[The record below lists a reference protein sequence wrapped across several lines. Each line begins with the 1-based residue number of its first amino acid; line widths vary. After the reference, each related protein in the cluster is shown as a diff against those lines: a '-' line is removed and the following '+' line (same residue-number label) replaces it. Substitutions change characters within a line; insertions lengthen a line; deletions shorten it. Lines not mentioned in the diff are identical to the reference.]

1 MSSIDQSQLVTEQL
15 LYGTDPTIGIVAADF
30 VSGNKI
36 RFYLRSED
44 GQKETVD
51 EEFQP
56 WLLGAREAPWQ
67 SGRYQVDIRE
77 LEGEHPL
84 RYLVTFEDWY
94 AHNDAVREAR
104 DSGET
109 FFRLNSPVEQHLMT
123 TGKSLFKGMV
133 FDDIRRVQIDIE
145 TTGFDPNLEDN
156 QIITVALRTNAGAE
170 EILQLGD
177 SEAELIQTVNERLHE
192 LDPDVI
198 EGHNVFNFDIPF
210 LAARARRYGLQ
221 LTWGRDGSN
230 IWIGNSQQRFKV
242 GPLTLPFTPCSI
254 MGRHVVDTYQQIQ
267 RYDAGGK
274 LTSYGLKNAVEA
286 LGMTRSDRV
295 FIPGDEIKHVWSSDP
310 DRVARYALDDV
321 RDVNLLSELALP
333 TEFYQTQLLPRS
345 LQSVAIGGPGE
356 KINDLMIRAYVLQ
369 GESIPLASES
379 RDYPGGH
386 AELIEV
392 GMFKPVVKCDVES
405 LYPSIMITEG
415 IAPKTDS
422 LGAYLPMLKDLTDR
436 RLHAKAMAQ
445 RTTGSEQATWDG
457 LQSSFKVL
465 INSFYGYLGYG
476 RGFFNDFDAAE
487 RVTRS
492 GHRIIKQTVDSLR
505 ETGARP
511 IEVDTDGVYFV
522 PPPHVVS
529 EEDEL
534 AYVESIGSKLPAGI
548 RLTHDGRYQAMLSVR
563 LKNYGLLTHDNRIIL
578 RGSALRNRR
587 MERCLRSFLYEATLA
602 FLSDDRDRAR
612 ELYFDLA
619 DRIQRRALAVS
630 EFSQWAMLNH
640 DTVQAQP
647 RLKRLVERLPS
658 HVRSGERVEIYE
670 QESGELGLVDEYE
683 GDENSTYLLRR
694 LHDTA
699 ARFEAL
705 FATRSEFTAFFP
717 KLTPRTDLAAAR
729 NQEPARQLDLL

>member
-1 MSSIDQSQLVTEQL
+1 MSSIDQTSLATEQL
-15 LYGTDPTIGIVAADF
+15 LYGPDPTPRIVAADF
-30 VSGNKI
+30 VAGNKI
-36 RFYLRSED
+36 RIYTRQQS
-44 GQKETVD
+44 GETEAV
-51 EEFQP
+51 EESFSP
-56 WLLGAREAPWQ
+56 WLLAALDTPWQ
-67 SGRYQVDIRE
+67 SGRYEVAIRE
-77 LEGEHPL
+77 FEGENPL
-84 RYLVTFEDWY
+84 RYFVSFDDWY

-123 TGKSLFKGMV
+123 TGKSLFKEMV
-133 FDDIRRVQIDIE
+133 FDDLRRLQIDIE
-145 TTGFDPNLEDN
+145 TTGFEPNLPQS
-156 QIITVALRTNAGAE
+156 QIIVVAIRTSAGHE
-170 EILQLGD
+170 EIIQLCE
-177 SEAELIQTVNERLHE
+177 SEAELIKHVNERIKFH
-192 LDPDVI
+192 DPDVI
-198 EGHNVFNFDIPF
+198 EGHNIFNFDIPF
-210 LAARARRYGLQ
+210 LATRASRLGLQ
-221 LTWGRDGSN
+221 LDWGRDGSN
-230 IWIGNSQQRFKV
+230 IWIGNTQQRFKV

-254 MGRHVVDTYQQIQ
+254 TGRHIVDTYQQIQ

-286 LGMTRSDRV
+286 LGMTRPDRE
-295 FIPGDEIKHVWSSDP
+295 FISGDEIKHVWNTDP
-310 DRVARYALDDV
+310 DRVIRYALDDV

-356 KINDLMIRAYVLQ
+356 KINDLMVRAYVLQ
-369 GESIPLASES
+369 SESIPLASES

-405 LYPSIMITEG
+405 LYPSIMLTEE

-422 LGAYLPMLKDLTDR
+422 LGAYLPMLKDLTER
-436 RLHAKAMAQ
+436 RLHSKSMAQ
-445 RTTGSEQATWDG
+445 RTRGSEQAVWDG

-505 ETGARP
+505 ATDARP

-522 PPPHVVS
+522 PPS
-529 EEDEL
+529 NIATEEEEKS
-534 AYVESIGSKLPAGI
+534 YVESIGKKLPTGI

-563 LKNYGLLTHDNRIIL
+563 LKNYGLLTYDNRIIL

-587 MERCLRSFLYEATLA
+587 MERCLRTFLHDATLA

-612 ELYFDLA
+612 QLYFDLA
-619 DRIQRRALAVS
+619 DRIQRRALPIS
-630 EFSQWAMLNH
+630 EFSQWAMLHH
-640 DTVQAQP
+640 DTLQAQP
-647 RLKRLVERLPS
+647 RLKRLADRLPN

-670 QESGELGLVDEYE
+670 KENGELGFVDEYE

-705 FATRSEFTAFFP
+705 FATGTEFNAFFP
-717 KLTPRTDLAAAR
+717 KLTPRTDLHAAR
-729 NQEPARQLDLL
+729 NQEPARQLGLL

>member
-1 MSSIDQSQLVTEQL
+1 MLVTEQL
-15 LYGTDPTIGIVAADF
+15 LYGTDPTTGIVAADF

-36 RFYLRSED
+36 RFYRRNEQ
-44 GQKETVD
+44 GQTEAFD
-51 EEFQP
+51 DEFQP
-56 WLLGAREAPWQ
+56 WLLATREAPWR
-67 SGRYQVDIRE
+67 SGRYEVAIRE
-77 LEGEHPL
+77 LDGDNAL

-104 DSGET
+104 DAGES

-133 FDDIRRVQIDIE
+133 FDDLRRLQIDIE
-145 TTGFDPNLEDN
+145 TTGFDANLEQS
-156 QIITVALRTNAGAE
+156 QIIMVAIRASDGAE
-170 EILQLGD
+170 EILELGE
-177 SEAELIQTVNERLHE
+177 SEAALVQAVNDRIRYY
-192 LDPDVI
+192 DPDVI

-221 LTWGRDGSN
+221 LSWGRDGSN
-230 IWIGNSQQRFKV
+230 MWIGNSQQRFKV
-242 GPLTLPFTPCSI
+242 GPLTLPFTPCSVT
-254 MGRHVVDTYQQIQ
+254 GRHVVDTYQQVQ

-286 LGMTRSDRV
+286 LGMTRPDRE
-295 FIPGDEIKHVWSSDP
+295 FIPGEQIKHVWSSNP
-310 DRVARYALDDV
+310 ERVARYALDDV

-369 GESIPLASES
+369 GASIPLAGES

-415 IAPKTDS
+415 IAPKTDT
-422 LGAYLPMLKDLTDR
+422 LGAYLPMLKDLTKR

-445 RTTGSEQATWDG
+445 RTNGTDHASWDG

-487 RVTRS
+487 QVTRS

-505 ETGARP
+505 ESGARP

-522 PPPHVVS
+522 PPEHVVS
-529 EEDEL
+529 EQEEL
-534 AYVESIGSKLPAGI
+534 SYVESIGKHLPAGI

-563 LKNYGLLTHDNRIIL
+563 LKNYGLLTYDNRIIL

-587 MERCLRSFLYEATLA
+587 MERCLRSFLHDATLA
-602 FLSDDRDRAR
+602 FLSDDPDRAR
-612 ELYFDLA
+612 ILYFDLA
-619 DRIQRRALAVS
+619 DRIQRHALPAS

-640 DTVQAQP
+640 DTLQAQP
-647 RLKRLVERLPS
+647 RLKRLADRVPS

-670 QESGELGLVDEYE
+670 QENGEIGLVEEYE

-699 ARFEAL
+699 ARFEDL
-705 FATRSEFTAFFP
+705 FATASEFSAFFP
-717 KLTPRTDLAAAR
+717 KLTPRTDLEVAR
-729 NQEPARQLDLL
+729 TQEPARQLGLL